1 MTGKP
6 GYLFEFE
13 LTALTVC
20 KYRLNFVK
28 AASLEIKTCLKTL
41 HLTKKP
47 DQFTFLS
54 VCHFLRKDFFYNLR
68 QQTQIL
74 IYFKKKLF
82 EFFTTKKTILTDET
96 TLNNFKNHFIFDMF
110 PTANYSR
117 L

>member
-41 HLTKKP
+41 HLTKKLN
-47 DQFTFLS
+47 QFTVLS
-54 VCHFLRKDFFYNLR
+54 
-68 QQTQIL
+68 IL
-74 IYFKKKLF
+74 SFFKKR
-82 EFFTTKKTILTDET
+82 FFL
-96 TLNNFKNHFIFDMF
+96 
-110 PTANYSR
+110 
-117 L
+117 